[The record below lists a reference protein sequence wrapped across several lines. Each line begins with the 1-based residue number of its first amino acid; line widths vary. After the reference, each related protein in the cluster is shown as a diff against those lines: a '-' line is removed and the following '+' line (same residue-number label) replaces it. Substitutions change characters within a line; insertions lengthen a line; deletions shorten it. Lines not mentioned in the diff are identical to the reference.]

1 MSSLNFFV
9 YAPDKTEEGTFQKRL
24 AVREQHLVV
33 ARENIASKKIRFGGA
48 LLNEESLVSE
58 EKKKLIGSTFVISA
72 VNMEEARKFV
82 QDDIYYTTGVW
93 DADKVVITPF
103 MAATGFPE

>member
-33 ARENIASKKIRFGGA
+33 ARENIASKKI
-48 LLNEESLVSE
+48 SE
-58 EKKKLIGSTFVISA
+58 LT
-72 VNMEEARKFV
+72 
-82 QDDIYYTTGVW
+82 
-93 DADKVVITPF
+93 
-103 MAATGFPE
+103 